1 MKCIYRALPKIIAE
15 VVLRLNEKS
24 FKIING
30 PPINEKTPS

>member
-1 MKCIYRALPKIIAE
+1 MECIYQPLPKIIAE
-15 VVLRLNEKS
+15 VVLRLSEKS